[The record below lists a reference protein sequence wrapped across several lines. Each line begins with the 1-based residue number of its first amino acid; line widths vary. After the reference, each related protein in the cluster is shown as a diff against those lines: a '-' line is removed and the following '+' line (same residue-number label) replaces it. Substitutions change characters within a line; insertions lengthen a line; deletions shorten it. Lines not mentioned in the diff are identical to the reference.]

1 MIFGI
6 GIDLVEI
13 KRIKQI
19 IARNERFIAKIL
31 TDNEINLCPTNVAKK
46 AEFVAGRFAAK
57 EAVVKAMGTGIG
69 GSVSWKDIEILKLD
83 SGKPYIVIN
92 NKSILNEKFKLHI
105 SISHTKNLALAK
117 VIIEY

>member
-6 GIDLVEI
+6 GVDLVEI
-13 KRIKQI
+13 ERIKQI
-19 IARNERFIAKIL
+19 LARNERFINKIL
-31 TDNEINLCPTNVAKK
+31 TESEISLCPASEMKK

-57 EAVVKAMGTGIG
+57 EAVVKALGTGIG
-69 GSVSWKDIEILKLD
+69 KSVGWKDIEILKLD
-83 SGKPYIVIN
+83 SGKPYIVLN
-92 NKSILNEKFKLHI
+92 QKGILNEEFKLHI